1 MPRRQ
6 NSRPSLKGSLVA
18 SDDGCESLPVPYQTA
33 QRTAA
38 EVPLQCTVAHLQRL
52 IDDSSA

>member
-18 SDDGCESLPVPYQTA
+18 RDDGCASLPVPCQTA

-38 EVPLQCTVAHLQRL
+38 EVPLQCTVAQFQSTM
-52 IDDSSA
+52 DD